1 MMTTPSRPAE
11 FITRDEA
18 RYLTLFA
25 QRIETVEPRGT
36 RLPTTEHLLDL
47 VHQISVI
54 QLDSISV
61 VSRAHETSVW
71 TRVGTFKTSD
81 FSILH
86 HPKAALFEY
95 WVHAASLVPIQ
106 FFPYVRRQMESHAT
120 ATTRW
125 GRWGAENKD
134 LLQSVLATIEKQGAV
149 STRAFERPE
158 EIKRSPWAW
167 FGGKPA
173 KEALD
178 FLWTAGEL
186 VVIKREGFERHY
198 DLTDRTFPGA
208 RSGPL
213 PSLEDQNRFF
223 IERALRSVG
232 IGTLPWLADFFRPG
246 SSRYVSANDAK
257 AVLNSLEQVGR
268 AIPVLIESI
277 AAPAWLDE
285 SLLPVLDAFRTGAL
299 RSRAK
304 TLLSPFDNV
313 MWRRNR
319 ALALWGFDYR
329 IETYTPEPLRAYGYY
344 SLPILIDGRF
354 VGRLDPR
361 YHRKEKL
368 LSIKS
373 IHLEPG
379 IRTNARLVSAI
390 ASVLRKFTEFLGGGE
405 IQILESNPEALK
417 SLLNQKL
424 R

>member
-1 MMTTPSRPAE
+1 MTTISKSAE
-11 FITRDEA
+11 FITLAEA

-25 QRIETVEPRGT
+25 QRIETADRIGK
-36 RLPTTEHLLDL
+36 RLPSTDQLLDL

-71 TRVGTFKTSD
+71 TRVGKFRPSD
-81 FSILH
+81 FSTLH
-86 HPKAALFEY
+86 HPEAALFEY
-95 WVHAASLVPIQ
+95 WVHAASLVPVE
-106 FFPYVRRQMESHAT
+106 FFPHVRRQMESHAT

-125 GRWGAENKD
+125 GKWGEENRD
-134 LLQSVLATIEKQGAV
+134 LIQSVLTTIEQQGAV

-186 VVIKREGFERHY
+186 VVVKREGFERHY
-198 DLTDRTFPGA
+198 DLTDRVFPDA

-213 PSLEDQNRFF
+213 PAIEEQNRFF

-246 SSRYVSANDAK
+246 TSRYVSANDAK
-257 AVLNSLEQVGR
+257 AVLAALEQEGR
-268 AIPVLIESI
+268 AIPVQIESI
-277 AAPAWLDE
+277 SAPAWLDE
-285 SLLPVLDAFRTGAL
+285 ALLSVLAAFRSGAL
-299 RSRAK
+299 RPRAR

-313 MWRRNR
+313 MWRRDR

-329 IETYTPEPLRAYGYY
+329 IETYTPEPLRVFGYY

-361 YHRKEKL
+361 YYRKERI

-379 IRTNARLVSAI
+379 VRLTAGLTNAI
-390 ASVLRKFTEFLGGGE
+390 ATVLRTFTDFLGGGE
-405 IQILESNPEALK
+405 IRVLESNPEVLK
-417 SLLNQKL
+417 SLLSQKL
-424 R
+424 T